1 MSMRTQYF
9 SASATLQRNWNRRLD
24 PVASS
29 LAVWIIFF
37 LFLAPYLYL
46 VVWSFKRPGD
56 IQAYP
61 PRFVSP
67 LTLENYKKIFT
78 DVNIAFYL
86 KNSAIVAGVTT
97 VLSLL
102 LAIPTAYS
110 FSRFRF
116 LGKDLLAYLFIA
128 IMVAP
133 LIALVYPFLV
143 VANQFGLN
151 DTHLG
156 LILFYLPWNVPFAVW
171 MLRTFVSDVPQ
182 ELEDSAQVDGC
193 TRMGAFARITAPL
206 LVPGF
211 FTTGVFIF
219 IGAWNEFVIAFF
231 LTSTKAR
238 TLPTTIDF
246 FLTYGSFQF
255 APMFAA
261 GVVST
266 LPIVACGL
274 LVRRY
279 YLAGTTAGALKG

>member
-1 MSMRTQYF
+1 MNKQPNYAVAREK
-9 SASATLQRNWNRRLD
+9 WRRGLD
-24 PVASS
+24 PIVGS
-29 LAVWIIFF
+29 LLVWIIFL

-46 VVWSFKRPGD
+46 IVWSFKRPGD

-61 PRFVSP
+61 PRFFSP
-67 LTLENYKKIFT
+67 FTLENYKQVFD
-78 DVNIAFYL
+78 DVNIAFYV
-86 KNSAIVAGVTT
+86 KNSTIVAAVTT
-97 VLSLL
+97 LLSLL
-102 LAIPTAYS
+102 LAIPAAYS
-110 FSRFRF
+110 FARFRF
-116 LGKDLLAYLFIA
+116 WGKDWLAYLFIA

-143 VANQFGLN
+143 VANQLGLN
-151 DTHLG
+151 DAHLG
-156 LILFYLPWNVPFAVW
+156 LIFFYLPWNVPFAVW

-182 ELEDSAQVDGC
+182 ELEDSARVDGC
-193 TRMGAFARITAPL
+193 TLLGAFGRITAPL
-206 LVPGF
+206 LLPGF

-266 LPIVACGL
+266 LPIAVCGL

>member
-1 MSMRTQYF
+1 MSKRAGNFVSWRKWQHGM
-9 SASATLQRNWNRRLD
+9 N
-24 PVASS
+24 PVVDS
-29 LAVWIIFF
+29 LIVWIIFL

-46 VVWSFKRPGD
+46 IVWSFKRPGD

-61 PRFVSP
+61 PRFFSP
-67 LTLENYKKIFT
+67 LTLANYKQVFA

-86 KNSAIVAGVTT
+86 KNSTLVAAGTT
-97 VLSLL
+97 ILSLL
-102 LAIPTAYS
+102 LAIPAAYS
-110 FSRFRF
+110 FSRFHF
-116 LGKDLLAYLFIA
+116 WGQDGLAYLFLA

-151 DTHLG
+151 DSHLG
-156 LILFYLPWNVPFAVW
+156 LIVFYLPWNVPFAVW

-193 TRMGAFARITAPL
+193 TLLGAFARITAPL
-206 LVPGF
+206 LLPGF
-211 FTTGVFIF
+211 LTTGIFIF

-266 LPIVACGL
+266 LPIAVCGL
-274 LVRRY
+274 LIRRY

>member
-1 MSMRTQYF
+1 MNKQPSYAVAREKWRRT
-9 SASATLQRNWNRRLD
+9 LD
-24 PVASS
+24 PIAGS
-29 LAVWIIFF
+29 LIVWIIFL

-46 VVWSFKRPGD
+46 IVWSFKRPGD

-61 PRFVSP
+61 PRFFSP
-67 LTLENYKKIFT
+67 FTLENYRQVFD
-78 DVNIAFYL
+78 DVNIAFYV
-86 KNSAIVAGVTT
+86 KNSTLVAAVTT
-97 VLSLL
+97 LLSLL
-102 LAIPTAYS
+102 LAIPAAYS

-116 LGKDLLAYLFIA
+116 WGKDWLAYLFIA

-143 VANQFGLN
+143 VANQ
-151 DTHLG
+151 LG
-156 LILFYLPWNVPFAVW
+156 LRDSHWGLIFFYLPWNVPFAVW

-193 TRMGAFARITAPL
+193 TLLGAFGRITAPL
-206 LVPGF
+206 LLPGF

-266 LPIVACGL
+266 LPIAVCGL

>member
-1 MSMRTQYF
+1 MQSIANARW
-9 SASATLQRNWNRRLD
+9 SRRRDRLS
-24 PVASS
+24 PLAGT
-29 LAVWIIFF
+29 LAVWIVFL

-46 VVWSFKRPGD
+46 IAWSFKRPGD

-61 PRFVSP
+61 PRFFSP
-67 LTLENYKKIFT
+67 LTLENYRQVFA

-86 KNSAIVAGVTT
+86 KNSSIVAAATT
-97 VLSLL
+97 AISLL
-102 LAIPTAYS
+102 LGIPAAYS
-110 FSRFRF
+110 FARFRF
-116 LGKDLLAYLFIA
+116 RGKDGLAFLFIA

-133 LIALVYPFLV
+133 LIALVYPFQV
-143 VANQFGLN
+143 VANQFGLH
-151 DTHLG
+151 DSHLG
-156 LILFYLPWNVPFAVW
+156 LVIFYLPWNVPFAVW

-182 ELEDSAQVDGC
+182 ELEDSARVDGC
-193 TRMGAFARITAPL
+193 SLWGAFRRITAPL
-206 LVPGF
+206 LLPGLL
-211 FTTGVFIF
+211 TTGIFIF

-266 LPIVACGL
+266 LPIAICGI

>member
-1 MSMRTQYF
+1 MSKQPRYF
-9 SASATLQRNWNRRLD
+9 VAWGKWPHRRNSIAGFL
-24 PVASS
+24 
-29 LAVWIIFF
+29 LVWIIFL

-46 VVWSFKRPGD
+46 IVWSFKRPGD

-61 PRFVSP
+61 PRFFSP
-67 LTLENYKKIFT
+67 LTLENYQQVFA

-86 KNSAIVAGVTT
+86 KNSTVVAAVTT
-97 VLSLL
+97 ALSLL
-102 LAIPTAYS
+102 LALPAAYS
-110 FSRFRF
+110 FARFRF
-116 LGKDLLAYLFIA
+116 WGQDGLAYLFIA

-143 VANQFGLN
+143 VANQFGLH
-151 DTHLG
+151 DSHLG
-156 LILFYLPWNVPFAVW
+156 LIVFYLPWNVPFAVW

-182 ELEDSAQVDGC
+182 ELEDAARVDGC
-193 TRMGAFARITAPL
+193 TLMGAFGRITAPL
-206 LVPGF
+206 LLPGF
-211 FTTGVFIF
+211 FTTGVFVF

-261 GVVST
+261 GVVGT

-274 LVRRY
+274 MVRRY

>member
-1 MSMRTQYF
+1 MSIQAQHL
-9 SASATLQRNWNRRLD
+9 SSSSTLQRNLNRRLSYS
-24 PVASS
+24 AGS
-29 LAVWIIFF
+29 LAVWIILF

-46 VVWSFKRPGD
+46 IVWSFKRPGD

-67 LTLENYKKIFT
+67 LTLANYKKIFT

-86 KNSAIVAGVTT
+86 KNSVIVAGVTT

-102 LAIPTAYS
+102 LATPAAYS

-116 LGKDLLAYLFIA
+116 WGKDSLAYLFIA

-156 LILFYLPWNVPFAVW
+156 LVLFYLPWNVPFAVW
-171 MLRTFVSDVPQ
+171 MLRTFVSDVPE

-206 LVPGF
+206 LIPGF

>member
-1 MSMRTQYF
+1 MSRQPDH
-9 SASATLQRNWNRRLD
+9 SVSWRKWQHSLD
-24 PVASS
+24 PIVGS
-29 LAVWIIFF
+29 LIVWVIFI

-46 VVWSFKRPGD
+46 IVWSFKRPGD

-61 PRFVSP
+61 PRFFSP
-67 LTLENYKKIFT
+67 LTLENYKQVFT

-86 KNSAIVAGVTT
+86 KNSALVATVTT

-102 LAIPTAYS
+102 LAIPAAYS
-110 FSRFRF
+110 FSRFVF
-116 LGKDLLAYLFIA
+116 WGKEGLAYLFIA

-143 VANQFGLN
+143 LANQLGLR
-151 DTHLG
+151 DSHLG
-156 LILFYLPWNVPFAVW
+156 LVLFYLPWNVPFAVW

-193 TRMGAFARITAPL
+193 TLIGAFARITAPL
-206 LVPGF
+206 LLPGF

-266 LPIVACGL
+266 LPIALCGL

-279 YLAGTTAGALKG
+279 YLAGTTAGALTG

>member
-1 MSMRTQYF
+1 MNE
-9 SASATLQRNWNRRLD
+9 QRHLAGTRRKWRRGLD
-24 PVASS
+24 SVTGS
-29 LAVWIIFF
+29 LVVWIIFL

-46 VVWSFKRPGD
+46 IAWSFKHPGD

-61 PRFVSP
+61 PRFFSP
-67 LTLENYKKIFT
+67 FTLQNYKQVFE
-78 DVNIAFYL
+78 DVNISFYL
-86 KNSAIVAGVTT
+86 RNSTIVATATT
-97 VLSLL
+97 LLSVL
-102 LAIPTAYS
+102 LAVPAAYS
-110 FSRFRF
+110 FARFRF
-116 LGKDLLAYLFIA
+116 WGQDWLAYLLIA

-143 VANQFGLN
+143 MANQLGLN
-151 DTHLG
+151 DSHLG

-171 MLRTFVSDVPQ
+171 MLRTFISDVPQ
-182 ELEDSAQVDGC
+182 ELEESAQADGC
-193 TRMGAFARITAPL
+193 TRLGAFGRITVPL
-206 LVPGF
+206 LLPGF
-211 FTTGVFIF
+211 FTTGIFIF

-261 GVVST
+261 GVVGT
-266 LPIVACGL
+266 LPIAVCAL

>member
-1 MSMRTQYF
+1 MGRRLQYF
-9 SASATLQRNWNRRLD
+9 SSNRTLLQWHRRLD
-24 PVASS
+24 SIVAS
-29 LAVWIIFF
+29 LAVWIILI

-46 VVWSFKRPGD
+46 IVWSFKRPGD

-61 PRFVSP
+61 PRFLSP
-67 LTLENYKKIFT
+67 LTVENYSQIFA
-78 DVNIAFYL
+78 DVNIAFFL

-102 LAIPTAYS
+102 LAISAAYS
-110 FSRFRF
+110 FARFRF
-116 LGKDLLAYLFIA
+116 LGKDWLAYLFIA

-133 LIALVYPFLV
+133 LISLVYPFLV
-143 VANQFGLN
+143 VANQIGLT
-151 DTHLG
+151 DTHMG
-156 LILFYLPWNVPFAVW
+156 LVLFYLPWNIPFAVW

-182 ELEDSAQVDGC
+182 ELEDSALVDGC

-206 LVPGF
+206 LIPGF

-279 YLAGTTAGALKG
+279 YLTGTTAGALKG

>member
-1 MSMRTQYF
+1 MSRQPDH
-9 SASATLQRNWNRRLD
+9 SVSWRKWQHSLD
-24 PVASS
+24 PIVGS
-29 LAVWIIFF
+29 LIVWVIFI

-46 VVWSFKRPGD
+46 IVWSFKRPGD

-61 PRFVSP
+61 PRFFSP
-67 LTLENYKKIFT
+67 LTLENYKQVFT

-86 KNSAIVAGVTT
+86 KNSALVATVTT

-102 LAIPTAYS
+102 LAIPAAYS
-110 FSRFRF
+110 FSRFVF
-116 LGKDLLAYLFIA
+116 WGKEGLAYLFIA

-143 VANQFGLN
+143 VANQLGLR
-151 DTHLG
+151 DSHLG
-156 LILFYLPWNVPFAVW
+156 LVLFYLPWNVPFAVW

-193 TRMGAFARITAPL
+193 TLIGAFARITAPL
-206 LVPGF
+206 LLPGF

-266 LPIVACGL
+266 LPIALCGL

-279 YLAGTTAGALKG
+279 YLAGTTAGALTG

>member
-1 MSMRTQYF
+1 MSRQPDH
-9 SASATLQRNWNRRLD
+9 SVSWRKWQHSLD
-24 PVASS
+24 PIVGS
-29 LAVWIIFF
+29 LIVWVIFI

-46 VVWSFKRPGD
+46 IVWSFKRPGD

-61 PRFVSP
+61 PRFFSP
-67 LTLENYKKIFT
+67 LTLENYKQVFT

-86 KNSAIVAGVTT
+86 KNSALVATVTT
-97 VLSLL
+97 VLSLI
-102 LAIPTAYS
+102 LAIPAAYS
-110 FSRFRF
+110 FSRFVF
-116 LGKDLLAYLFIA
+116 WGKEGLAYLFIA

-143 VANQFGLN
+143 LANQLGLR
-151 DTHLG
+151 DSHLG
-156 LILFYLPWNVPFAVW
+156 LVLFYLPWNVPFAVW

-193 TRMGAFARITAPL
+193 TLIGAFARITAPL
-206 LVPGF
+206 LLPGF

-266 LPIVACGL
+266 LPIALCGL

-279 YLAGTTAGALKG
+279 YLAGTTAGALTG

>member
-1 MSMRTQYF
+1 MSKPLHDFGAKGQWRH
-9 SASATLQRNWNRRLD
+9 RLD
-24 PVASS
+24 AIAGS
-29 LAVWIIFF
+29 LLVWIIFL
-37 LFLAPYLYL
+37 LFLAPYVYL
-46 VVWSFKRPGD
+46 IVWSFKRPGD

-61 PRFVSP
+61 PRFLSP
-67 LTLENYKKIFT
+67 LTLENYRQVFA

-86 KNSAIVAGVTT
+86 QNSAIVASVTT

-102 LAIPTAYS
+102 LAVPAAYS
-110 FSRFRF
+110 FARFRF
-116 LGKDLLAYLFIA
+116 WGKEGLAYLFIA

-143 VANQFGLN
+143 VANQLGLR
-151 DTHLG
+151 DSHLG
-156 LILFYLPWNVPFAVW
+156 LVFFYLPWNVPFAVW

-182 ELEDSAQVDGC
+182 ELEDSARVDGC
-193 TRMGAFARITAPL
+193 TLWGAFGRITAPL
-206 LVPGF
+206 LLPGF
-211 FTTGVFIF
+211 FTTGVFVF

-266 LPIVACGL
+266 LPIALCGL

>member
-1 MSMRTQYF
+1 MSSPTDLSVSWRKWQN
-9 SASATLQRNWNRRLD
+9 SLD
-24 PVASS
+24 PIVGS
-29 LAVWIIFF
+29 LIVWIIFI

-46 VVWSFKRPGD
+46 IVWSFKRPGD

-61 PRFVSP
+61 PRFFSP
-67 LTLENYKKIFT
+67 LTLENYKQVFT

-86 KNSAIVAGVTT
+86 KNSALVATATT

-102 LAIPTAYS
+102 LAIPAAYS
-110 FSRFRF
+110 FSRFSF
-116 LGKDLLAYLFIA
+116 WGKEGLAYLFIA

-143 VANQFGLN
+143 VANQLGLR
-151 DTHLG
+151 DSHLG
-156 LILFYLPWNVPFAVW
+156 LVLFYLPWNVPFAVW

-193 TRMGAFARITAPL
+193 TLIGAFARITAPL
-206 LVPGF
+206 LLPGF

-266 LPIVACGL
+266 LPIALCGL

-279 YLAGTTAGALKG
+279 YLAGTTAGALTG

>member
-1 MSMRTQYF
+1 MNEQRHQTGIRRKWRRGLD
-9 SASATLQRNWNRRLD
+9 TL
-24 PVASS
+24 AGS
-29 LAVWIIFF
+29 LVVWIIFL

-46 VVWSFKRPGD
+46 IVWSFKHPGD

-61 PRFVSP
+61 PRFFSP
-67 LTLENYKKIFT
+67 FTLLNYRQVFE
-78 DVNIAFYL
+78 DVNISFYL
-86 KNSAIVAGVTT
+86 RNSAIVATATT
-97 VLSLL
+97 LLSVL
-102 LAIPTAYS
+102 LAIPAAYS
-110 FSRFRF
+110 FARFRF
-116 LGKDLLAYLFIA
+116 RGQDWLAYLLIA

-143 VANQFGLN
+143 MANQLGLN

-156 LILFYLPWNVPFAVW
+156 LIFFYLPWNVPFAVW
-171 MLRTFVSDVPQ
+171 MLRTFISDVPP
-182 ELEDSAQVDGC
+182 ELEESAQADGC
-193 TRMGAFARITAPL
+193 TRLGAFGRITVPL
-206 LVPGF
+206 LLPGF
-211 FTTGVFIF
+211 FTTGIFIF

-261 GVVST
+261 GVVGT
-266 LPIVACGL
+266 LPIAVCAL

>member
-1 MSMRTQYF
+1 MSKRPNG
-9 SASATLQRNWNRRLD
+9 L
-24 PVASS
+24 VAWRQWRHSMDSIVGS
-29 LAVWIIFF
+29 LIVWIIFL

-46 VVWSFKRPGD
+46 IVWSFKRPSD

-61 PRFVSP
+61 PRFFSP
-67 LTLENYKKIFT
+67 FTLENYHQIFA

-86 KNSAIVAGVTT
+86 KNSAIVASVTT
-97 VLSLL
+97 LLSLL
-102 LAIPTAYS
+102 LAIPAAYS
-110 FSRFRF
+110 FARFRF
-116 LGKDLLAYLFIA
+116 WGQDGLAYLFIA

-143 VANQFGLN
+143 VANQLGLN
-151 DTHLG
+151 DSHLG
-156 LILFYLPWNVPFAVW
+156 LVFFYLPWNVPFAVW

-182 ELEDSAQVDGC
+182 ELEDSARVDGC
-193 TRMGAFARITAPL
+193 TLLGAFGRITAPL
-206 LVPGF
+206 LLPGF
-211 FTTGVFIF
+211 FTTGIFIF

-266 LPIVACGL
+266 LPIAVCGL